1 MIAPIRGD
9 AEAYHRPK
17 AGREVKGYERHP
29 PEVWTKVENEGGG
42 GSGCDAGRG
51 SCACRRQSS
60 FYIKFGMKGSAW
72 TVETLDATVTAEI
85 EALPADVR
93 ARLQRVAGLIRE
105 HGLAA
110 VGEPHVKHIEGK
122 LWEMRARGRD
132 GIGRVFYVAAS
143 GPRVVIVRAFVK
155 KTQKA
160 PRREIELA
168 LWRAR
173 AVA

>member
-1 MIAPIRGD
+1 
-9 AEAYHRPK
+9 
-17 AGREVKGYERHP
+17 
-29 PEVWTKVENEGGG
+29 
-42 GSGCDAGRG
+42 
-51 SCACRRQSS
+51 
-60 FYIKFGMKGSAW
+60 MKGSAW